1 MSQIGPSMLKNI
13 ERRKHMNTK
22 ELNTLVT
29 TLTNTPAT
37 KPESRNPMT
46 GEEYKTNLRLRRK
59 YPEKEICDA
68 YKRLETVK
76 KVARE
81 FKLDKETVRK
91 ILLRNRITIK
101 NTGAIRTSKKV
112 AQLDKDSGEVI
123 QVYDSI
129 QKAANG
135 IGNPKMTQHIS
146 DVCHNKQKSAGGYR
160 WKFVTEL

>member
-1 MSQIGPSMLKNI
+1 
-13 ERRKHMNTK
+13 MNTK
-22 ELNTLVT
+22 KLNTIVT
-29 TLTNTPAT
+29 TLET
-37 KPESRNPMT
+37 KPESRITIT

-68 YKRLETVK
+68 YERLGTVK
-76 KVARE
+76 EVARE

-123 QVYDSI
+123 KIYESL

-135 IGNPKMTQHIS
+135 IKKPKMMQHIS
-146 DVCHNKQKSAGGYR
+146 DVCHNKRKSAGGYR
-160 WKFVTEL
+160 WRFVTES

>member
-1 MSQIGPSMLKNI
+1 
-13 ERRKHMNTK
+13 MNTK
-22 ELNTLVT
+22 KSNTLVT
-29 TLTNTPAT
+29 TPAT

-68 YKRLETVK
+68 YERLGTVK
-76 KVARE
+76 EVARE

-123 QVYDSI
+123 KIYESL

-135 IGNPKMTQHIS
+135 INRPKMMQHIS
-146 DVCHNKQKSAGGYR
+146 EACHNKRDTAYGYR
-160 WKFVTEL
+160 WKFVSEL

>member
-1 MSQIGPSMLKNI
+1 
-13 ERRKHMNTK
+13 MNTK
-22 ELNTLVT
+22 KLNTLVT
-29 TLTNTPAT
+29 TLAT

-68 YKRLETVK
+68 YERLGTVK
-76 KVARE
+76 EVARE

-91 ILLRNRITIK
+91 ILLRNRIAIK

-123 QVYDSI
+123 KIYESL

-135 IGNPKMTQHIS
+135 INKPKMTQHIS
-146 DVCHNKQKSAGGYR
+146 DVCHNKRASACGYR
-160 WKFVTEL
+160 WRFVTKS

>member
-1 MSQIGPSMLKNI
+1 
-13 ERRKHMNTK
+13 MNTK

-29 TLTNTPAT
+29 TLANTPAT
-37 KPESRNPMT
+37 KPESCNPMT

-68 YKRLETVK
+68 YKRLGTVK
-76 KVARE
+76 EVARK

-91 ILLRNRITIK
+91 ILLKNRITIK

-135 IGNPKMTQHIS
+135 INKPKIMQHIS

-160 WKFVTEL
+160 WKFVTES